1 MFQLSVKELHK
12 WMTETLGEH
21 STAATIEAYLLARG
35 ESTMLSCVHGNNQQ
49 LIKLAQL
56 SDRLGWDSLL
66 EGRIATYWLEVT
78 APLLN
83 RDGQFLLPEVW
94 GRKFINRLHKIV
106 HAQWV
111 YHNAL
116 IHYKDR
122 DGFTNLEQHEIFNKV
137 EEFAL
142 RDPDTL
148 LPRHRFL
155 FQADFETLGS
165 RPTSD

>member
-1 MFQLSVKELHK
+1 
-12 WMTETLGEH
+12 
-21 STAATIEAYLLARG
+21 
-35 ESTMLSCVHGNNQQ
+35 MLSCVHGNNQQ

-56 SDRLGWDSLL
+56 SNRLGWDSLL

-94 GRKFINRLHKIV
+94 GQKFINRLHKIV

-111 YHNAL
+111 YRNAL
-116 IHYKDR
+116 IHHKDR
-122 DGFTNLEQHEIFNKV
+122 NGFTSLEQHEIFKKV

-142 RDPDTL
+142 KDPDTL
-148 LPRHRFL
+148 LPLHRFL

-165 RPTSD
+165 GPTSD